1 MSAEYP
7 AERSWRQDGARGP
20 CIHRA
25 RTLSSQGQNLHPM
38 MLAEAVQA
46 AEMGQGTVTVLVTVV
61 AIPALGALV
70 KWWMSGTE
78 RSIKAVAEEMRLA
91 VAQLGHHE
99 RQLGV
104 LEERSARL
112 REDLTNLQQSIERRK
127 S

>member
-1 MSAEYP
+1 
-7 AERSWRQDGARGP
+7 
-20 CIHRA
+20 
-25 RTLSSQGQNLHPM
+25 
-38 MLAEAVQA
+38 MLAQA
-46 AEMGQGTVTVLVTVV
+46 MQQSELGQGAIVVLITCV

-112 REDLTNLQQSIERRK
+112 REDLTNLQHAIERRK
-127 S
+127 T

>member
-1 MSAEYP
+1 
-7 AERSWRQDGARGP
+7 
-20 CIHRA
+20 
-25 RTLSSQGQNLHPM
+25 M
-38 MLAEAVQA
+38 MLAEAVQT
-46 AEMGQGTVTVLVTVV
+46 AELGQGAITVLVTCV

-112 REDLTNLQQSIERRK
+112 REDLTNLQQSVQRR
-127 S
+127 SQ